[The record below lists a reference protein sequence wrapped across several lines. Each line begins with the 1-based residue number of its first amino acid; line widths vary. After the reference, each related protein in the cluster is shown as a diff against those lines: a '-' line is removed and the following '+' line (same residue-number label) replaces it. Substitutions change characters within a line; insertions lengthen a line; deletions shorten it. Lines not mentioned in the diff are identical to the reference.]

1 MDKLLMPFVYIYR
14 GVHKVIS
21 LPAKLLNKTG
31 DKVIEAQ
38 DKTELKKEE
47 KENQALVQNN
57 VNYMQ
62 SDVTQPTL
70 DTPTPVAS
78 EQPVANMDDDLS
90 SIKANLN
97 TAELRKDRPKLI
109 GYKYTILN
117 DMGKKE
123 SSTVSCESIEEA
135 RSFLNQLGFNVLD
148 VQERSKMDIDINI
161 GNKIKAGDLSF
172 CLTQLSTYIKA
183 GIPLVDSVKIL
194 AKQATNKDLKK
205 SFYQVVYE
213 LLKGENFS
221 EALLAQGNVFPKL
234 LINMVKTAEMTGDLS
249 SILDDMAEYY
259 TSMENTRKQMKS
271 AMTYPLVVL
280 TLAFAVLIFMLTY
293 LVPQFSAMF
302 EEQGASLP
310 ALTQTILNISGFI
323 RSNYIILIVGVL
335 AFVITFMML
344 FKKVKS
350 FRVFVQTVMMHVP
363 VFGNIIV
370 YNEIANFTK
379 TFASLINHGVFITD
393 SMDILSKVTTNEIY
407 IRIINKTLVNLGKGD
422 TISSAFRGEWAIP
435 VVAYEMIV
443 TGESTGQLGAMME
456 KVASH
461 FQMLHKSIID
471 QMKSLIEPLL
481 IVFLAGVVGVILISI
496 IQPMFSIYSVVQ

>member
-21 LPAKLLNKTG
+21 IPAGLLNKTG
-31 DKVIEAQ
+31 DKVLEAK
-38 DKTELKKEE
+38 DKTELKKAE
-47 KENQALVQNN
+47 KENKTLAQNN
-57 VNYMQ
+57 VNYVEQ
-62 SDVTQPTL
+62 APQQNL
-70 DTPTPVAS
+70 DAPVAPAATV
-78 EQPVANMDDDLS
+78 PVNDELANFQTNVN
-90 SIKANLN
+90 KGEKKN
-97 TAELRKDRPKLI
+97 RPPLV
-109 GYKYTILN
+109 GFKYTILN
-117 DMGKKE
+117 DSGKKE
-123 SSTVSCESIEEA
+123 QSTVKCESLEDA
-135 RSFLNQLGFNVLD
+135 KSFLGQLGFEVLD
-148 VQERSKMDIDINI
+148 VQPRSKADIDINI
-161 GNKIKAGDLSF
+161 GNKIKAGELSF
-172 CLTQLSTYIKA
+172 ALTQLSTYIRA

-194 AKQATNKDLKK
+194 AKQSAKKELKK
-205 SFYQVVYE
+205 QFYQVVYE

-221 EALLAQGNVFPKL
+221 DALQAQGDIFPKL
-234 LINMVKTAEMTGDLS
+234 LINMVRTAEMTGDLS

-259 TSMENTRKQMKS
+259 TSMENTKKQMKS

-280 TLAFAVLIFMLTY
+280 TLAFGVLIFMLTY

-310 ALTQTILNISGFI
+310 ALTQTILNISHFI
-323 RSNYIILIVGVL
+323 QEKYIILIVGI
-335 AFVITFMML
+335 AIFVGSFMYL
-344 FKKVKS
+344 YKKVKS
-350 FRVFVQTVMMHVP
+350 FRTTVQIILMHLP
-363 VFGNIIV
+363 VFGNIII

-393 SMDILSKVTTNEIY
+393 SMEILSKITNNEVY

-422 TISSAFRGEWAIP
+422 TISSAFKGEWAIP
-435 VVAYEMIV
+435 IVAYEMIV
-443 TGESTGQLGAMME
+443 TGESTGQLGQMME

-496 IQPMFSIYSVVQ
+496 VQPMFAIYSAVQ

>member
-21 LPAKLLNKTG
+21 IPAGLLNKTG
-31 DKVIEAQ
+31 DKVLEAK
-38 DKTELKKEE
+38 DKTELKKAE
-47 KENQALVQNN
+47 KENKTLAQNN
-57 VNYMQ
+57 VNYVEQ
-62 SDVTQPTL
+62 APQQNL
-70 DTPTPVAS
+70 DAPVAPAATVS
-78 EQPVANMDDDLS
+78 VNDELANFQTNVN
-90 SIKANLN
+90 KGEKKN
-97 TAELRKDRPKLI
+97 RPPLV
-109 GYKYTILN
+109 GFKYTILN
-117 DMGKKE
+117 DSGKKE
-123 SSTVSCESIEEA
+123 QSTVKCESLEDA
-135 RSFLNQLGFNVLD
+135 KSFLGQLGFEVLD
-148 VQERSKMDIDINI
+148 VQPRSKTDIDINI
-161 GNKIKAGDLSF
+161 GNKIKAGELSF
-172 CLTQLSTYIKA
+172 ALTQLSTYIRA

-194 AKQATNKDLKK
+194 AKQSAKKELKK
-205 SFYQVVYE
+205 QFYQVVYE

-221 EALLAQGNVFPKL
+221 DALQAQGDIFPKL
-234 LINMVKTAEMTGDLS
+234 LINMVRTAEMTGDLS

-259 TSMENTRKQMKS
+259 TSMENTKKQMKS

-280 TLAFAVLIFMLTY
+280 TLAFGVLIFMLTY

-310 ALTQTILNISGFI
+310 ALTQTILNISHFI
-323 RSNYIILIVGVL
+323 QEKYIILIVGI
-335 AFVITFMML
+335 AIFVGSFMYL
-344 FKKVKS
+344 YKKVKS
-350 FRVFVQTVMMHVP
+350 FRTTVQIILMHLP
-363 VFGNIIV
+363 VFGNIII

-393 SMDILSKVTTNEIY
+393 SMEILSKITNNEVY

-422 TISSAFRGEWAIP
+422 TISSAFKGEWAIP
-435 VVAYEMIV
+435 IVAYEMIV
-443 TGESTGQLGAMME
+443 TGESTGQLGQMME

-496 IQPMFSIYSVVQ
+496 VQPMFAIYSAVQ